1 MKKENKS
8 VSEVIE
14 YLGYYLSCMVLFNF
28 LFLINCLLVANN
40 KINEFSNKSDQI
52 FTNNNLVDLISF
64 ITYDTYNL
72 TTLILVIIIFSLG
85 VYFSYFI
92 CKKTSSDN
100 FIDSR
105 CKGFE
110 ITINSSKNVTL
121 DYYFTNYSLLVLT
134 SISLPCLDS
143 IFTLI
148 IYLILFSSIGLVY
161 IKNNCF
167 AINPLLSLLGYKAFQ
182 CEYSCTSF
190 NRENKFKAIFLAKGS
205 DIQKGQKYTVGLL
218 GKSIYRISIFT
229 KQN

>member
-1 MKKENKS
+1 MKKENS

-40 KINEFSNKSDQI
+40 KINEISNKSDQI

-92 CKKTSSDN
+92 CKKSSSDN

-110 ITINSSKNVTL
+110 ITINSSKNVTP

-148 IYLILFSSIGLVY
+148 IYLILFASIGLVY

-167 AINPLLSLLGYKAFQ
+167 AINPLLSFLGYKAFQ
-182 CEYSCTSF
+182 CEYSYTIF
-190 NRENKFKAIFLAKGS
+190 NSEKKFKAIFLAKGS
-205 DIQKGQKYTVGLL
+205 DIQNGQKYSVGLL
-218 GKSIYRISIFT
+218 EKSIYRISIFT